1 MGVSA
6 AGPHLRRHPD
16 RFHQF
21 FAGCSMPERCLR
33 MAPDAVGALRYMRN
47 RDGNQLLGLRRQRTI
62 GENLLAERLEGLLRL
77 GGKRP
82 AFLGKFVGGG
92 WIKSGHWDTHLSCT
106 MPKGACPQMLNVVAR
121 PRTATPV
128 RSLPAIREYGR
139 RLLCR
144 ETWRNWA
151 GNESR
156 RAAMSRTHRLFDL
169 LQTLRRHRQP
179 VSGAALAREAGV
191 SLRTLYRDI
200 AALQAIGAEI
210 EGEPGLGYVLKPGF
224 LLPPLMLSAAE
235 IEALALGAQWVAR
248 RTDEGLSHAA
258 RNAMAKIAA
267 VLPPAMRQKLED
279 DALIVGQGWERGQA
293 VALSVLRQALHEE
306 RKLAIAYCDEKGA
319 RTARVVWPAALGFFE
334 STRILAAWC
343 ELRGGFRHFRAD
355 RIETAELL
363 PRRLPKS
370 RKALAKEWRRTL
382 LTESGSSERYK
393 RASQTHQEP
402 DMSKELILYTNPRS
416 RGGIVH
422 WMLEEIG
429 CPYRVEVKEYGTTM
443 KAPDYLAIN
452 PMGKV
457 PAIKH
462 GDTVVTETPAILA
475 YLADAFPEAGLAPAP
490 AERGEYYRWLF
501 FGAGC
506 MEPAWTNHSVGWDP
520 STPELQGRF
529 GYGSFALV
537 METLAGALKG
547 KTYIAGD
554 RFSAADIYVGSML
567 NYGMMF
573 GAIEKRPEFEAYCAG
588 LLKRPA
594 GVRAREK
601 AEKLAN
607 QQAWPAA

>member
-1 MGVSA
+1 
-6 AGPHLRRHPD
+6 
-16 RFHQF
+16 
-21 FAGCSMPERCLR
+21 
-33 MAPDAVGALRYMRN
+33 
-47 RDGNQLLGLRRQRTI
+47 
-62 GENLLAERLEGLLRL
+62 
-77 GGKRP
+77 
-82 AFLGKFVGGG
+82 
-92 WIKSGHWDTHLSCT
+92 
-106 MPKGACPQMLNVVAR
+106 
-121 PRTATPV
+121 
-128 RSLPAIREYGR
+128 
-139 RLLCR
+139 
-144 ETWRNWA
+144 
-151 GNESR
+151 
-156 RAAMSRTHRLFDL
+156 MSRTHRLFDL
-169 LQTLRRHRQP
+169 MQALRRHRQP

-200 AALQAIGAEI
+200 AALQALGAEI
-210 EGEPGLGYVLKPGF
+210 DGEPGLGYVLRPGF

-248 RTDEGLSHAA
+248 RTDEGLSQAA

-267 VLPPAMRQKLED
+267 VLPPSMQQKLED
-279 DALIVGQGWERGQA
+279 DALIVGQGWERRQA
-293 VALSVLRQALHEE
+293 VALSVLRQALQEE
-306 RKLAIAYCDEKGA
+306 RKLAIAYSDEKGS
-319 RTARVVWPAALGFFE
+319 RTARVIWPAALGFFD

-363 PRRLPKS
+363 AERMPKS
-370 RKALAKEWRRTL
+370 RKVLAKEWRKTM
-382 LTESGSSERYK
+382 LTETVSGAQYRGGCH
-393 RASQTHQEP
+393 TNQEP
-402 DMSKELILYTNPRS
+402 AMSKELIFYTNPRS

-537 METLAGALKG
+537 IDTLAAAVKG

-554 RFSAADIYVGSML
+554 RFSAADIYIGSML
-567 NYGMMF
+567 NFGMMF
-573 GAIEKRPEFEAYCAG
+573 GAIEKRPEFEAYVGG
-588 LLKRPA
+588 LLSRPA

-601 AEKLAN
+601 AEKLAS
-607 QQAWPAA
+607 QQAWTAA